1 MGTTKVSNRSESPGR
16 HGGNYKIDTTVV
28 RTAIRKKKTPLKSKG
43 NNTFAQENTEI
54 EIPRFQIKEL
64 AIHKSRKKSSEE
76 KLVSRKQI
84 DSDIELAKNDIK
96 KALEKIGNIKYY
108 TEL

>member
-16 HGGNYKIDTTVV
+16 HGGNYKIELYTD
-28 RTAIRKKKTPLKSKG
+28 RKAARKKAKPILKVELEESKEVTG
-43 NNTFAQENTEI
+43 IQ
-54 EIPRFQIKEL
+54 KEL
-64 AIHKSRKKSSEE
+64 GIHKSRKKSFED
-76 KLVSRKQI
+76 KLESRKKI
-84 DSDIELAKNDIK
+84 EEDIELAKNDIK

>member
-16 HGGNYKIDTTVV
+16 HGGNYKIDTTVS
-28 RTAIRKKKTPLKSKG
+28 RIARRKKPEREILP
-43 NNTFAQENTEI
+43 QETE
-54 EIPRFQIKEL
+54 ESVLPKFQVKEL

-84 DSDIELAKNDIK
+84 EGDIELAKNDIK

>member
-1 MGTTKVSNRSESPGR
+1 MLKR
-16 HGGNYKIDTTVV
+16 
-28 RTAIRKKKTPLKSKG
+28 IRKLKSQK
-43 NNTFAQENTEI
+43 
-54 EIPRFQIKEL
+54 FQVKEL